1 MLFLKDRFI
10 ISIRLKNFYFYK
22 QILNYLLFSITNNPY
37 SFSLFENKTKMEQIL
52 FLFLK
57 SKLSPHFIMWT
68 QEARDR
74 SSTSTR
80 HPTRLLW
87 WMHETR
93 WPHSRA
99 TLDSFETTATLV
111 RRWNGI
117 DSDSW
122 VHIELDPLGNRI
134 FRGKEW
140 RWDVRVFRW
149 KFSQFSFQSVKKT
162 NNSLK
167 EKKKKKGK
175 GKIIFSKNF
184 FFLY

>member
-1 MLFLKDRFI
+1 ME
-10 ISIRLKNFYFYK
+10 NFYFPK
-22 QILNYLLFSITNNPY
+22 QILHHLLFSITNNPY
-37 SFSLFENKTKMEQIL
+37 SFPLLEDKTKMEQIL

-57 SKLSPHFIMWT
+57 SKLSPHFIMST

-111 RRWNGI
+111 RGWNGI

-140 RWDVRVFRW
+140 RWGVRVFRVGNFHSSLFNQSERRTIIW
-149 KFSQFSFQSVKKT
+149 K
-162 NNSLK
+162 K
-167 EKKKKKGK
+167 EKKKKKEK
-175 GKIIFSKNF
+175 F
-184 FFLY
+184 Y